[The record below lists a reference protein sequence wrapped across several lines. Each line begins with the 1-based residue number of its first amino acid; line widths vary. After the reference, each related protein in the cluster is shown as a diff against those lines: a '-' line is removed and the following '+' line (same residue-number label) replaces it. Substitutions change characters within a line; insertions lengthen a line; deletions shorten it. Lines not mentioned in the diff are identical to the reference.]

1 MRKECGFRTALST
14 CFPVIYPLIDLGKY
28 DTEKGKNLIQILL
41 KKIHNLFKFKKT
53 RRNISKFNDSATVIN
68 QIETAKQKTPKLS
81 ANARNRDKQFRNL
94 QDRKSILSP
103 ANKTSSPKSGK
114 GNVSWDVTAFEVPP
128 VEDKTR
134 FHDLD
139 LPLNLMHAIADLD
152 FRYCTPIQAGI
163 LPKALKGVDV
173 TGQAQTGTGKSA
185 AFLITLLT
193 QLIQKPPRS
202 KRQKGTPRALILAPT
217 RELVLQIEKDAKALA
232 KYLHFRILA
241 VFGGMGYGKQKEILT
256 HELVDIVVATPGR
269 LIDFK
274 NQGIVTLNKIEFL
287 VIDEA
292 DRMLDM
298 GFIPDIRR
306 IIHST
311 PPKRERQTMFFSA
324 TLTPDATR
332 LASQWTDNSFNVEIE
347 PEQVASESIDQII
360 YIVTSEE
367 KFALLYNMITLQNLK
382 RVIIFANRRDE
393 TRNLMKK
400 LEKYDIDCALLSG
413 EVPQTKRLRALE
425 NFKAGKIRVLVAT
438 DVAARGI
445 HVEDVS
451 HVINYNLPQD
461 PEHYVHRI
469 GRTGRAGATGT
480 SISFAC
486 EEDSFHIPAIEE
498 FLGHEMRCQY
508 PDEAL
513 LSALPAPKE
522 QAPQKADR
530 RRYPHSRNRKRSPQ
544 TKSYQRSSHSKPKN
558 RPSKSDSRD
567 PGRKRSNSGQG
578 KAPV

>member
-1 MRKECGFRTALST
+1 MH
-14 CFPVIYPLIDLGKY
+14 
-28 DTEKGKNLIQILL
+28 DTEEGKNLIHILL
-41 KKIHNLFKFKKT
+41 KKIYTLFKFKKP
-53 RRNISKFNDSATVIN
+53 RKNISKFKDSATLLN
-68 QIETAKQKTPKLS
+68 QRETV
-81 ANARNRDKQFRNL
+81 
-94 QDRKSILSP
+94 
-103 ANKTSSPKSGK
+103 NKTSPRPKSGTDK
-114 GNVSWDVTAFEVPP
+114 APWDVTRFEVPP
-128 VEDKTR
+128 VEGKTR

-139 LPLNLMHAIADLD
+139 LPVNLMHAIADLD

-163 LPKALKGVDV
+163 LPRALKGDDV

-193 QLIQKPPRS
+193 QLIQQPPRN

-232 KYLHFRILA
+232 KHLRFRILS
-241 VFGGMGYGKQKEILT
+241 VFGGMGYEKQKEILT
-256 HELVDIVVATPGR
+256 HKFVDIVVATPGR
-269 LIDFK
+269 LLDFK
-274 NQGIVTLNKIEFL
+274 NQGIVSLNKIEFL

-306 IIHST
+306 IVYST

-324 TLTPDATR
+324 TMTPDVTR
-332 LASQWTDNSFNVEIE
+332 LASQWTNNAFSVEIE
-347 PEQVASESIDQII
+347 PEQVASESINQII
-360 YIVTSEE
+360 YIVTSDE

-393 TRNLMKK
+393 TRNLIEK
-400 LEKYDIDCALLSG
+400 LEQYDIDCALLSG
-413 EVPQTKRLRALE
+413 EVTQKKRLSALE
-425 NFKAGKIRVLVAT
+425 NFKAGNIRVLVAT

-445 HVEDVS
+445 HIEGVS
-451 HVINYNLPQD
+451 HVINYNLPHD

-498 FLGHEMRCQY
+498 ILGHEMQCRY

-513 LSALPAPKE
+513 LSTLPKPREK
-522 QAPQKADR
+522 APQQAKR
-530 RRYPHSRNRKRSPQ
+530 RHNPRSRNRKRSSQ
-544 TKSYQRSSHSKPKN
+544 AKSYQGSSHSKPKN
-558 RPSKSDSRD
+558 RPSKSNRHQ
-567 PGRKRSNSGQG
+567 PARNRSKSDQG
-578 KAPV
+578 